1 MKNSDKL
8 LKKLKFSKK
17 KITYYPIKYW
27 KLSEETLVA
36 IYQGNRGENPELDFI
51 LKYREVGKR
60 LRQPSHTHWI
70 TDLLV
75 KCEYNKVI
83 VGKFVKKV
91 LSLYETTEPFSNTE
105 ERNSYELNFYKKH
118 LYEFDVLDNHG
129 YYKMDTLVSFI
140 ELFTICEKQTKD
152 AYMFKTLL
160 TLVLEYCEGKKD
172 FYQIVSYSKRV

>member
-1 MKNSDKL
+1 MTL
-8 LKKLKFSKK
+8 TYSKK
-17 KITYYPIKYW
+17 GVTFSPLSTY
-27 KLSEETLVA
+27 TMVDGTTVA

-51 LKYREVGKR
+51 VKYKETNKR
-60 LRQPSHTHWI
+60 LRTPSHTHWI

-83 VGKFVKKV
+83 VGKFIKKV
-91 LSLYETTEPFSNTE
+91 LSLYETTEPFNNTE
-105 ERNSYELNFYKKH
+105 ERNSYELNFFKKQ

>member
-1 MKNSDKL
+1 MTL
-8 LKKLKFSKK
+8 IYTKKGVTFSPLS
-17 KITYYPIKYW
+17 TYTM
-27 KLSEETLVA
+27 LDGTMVA
-36 IYQGNRGENPELDFI
+36 IYQGSRGENPELDFI
-51 LKYREVGKR
+51 VKYKETNKR
-60 LRQPSHTHWI
+60 LRTPSHTHWI

-83 VGKFVKKV
+83 VGKFIKKV
-91 LSLYETTEPFSNTE
+91 LSLYETTEPFNNTE
-105 ERNSYELNFYKKH
+105 ERNSYELNFFKKH

-140 ELFTICEKQTKD
+140 ELFTICEKQTKN

>member
-1 MKNSDKL
+1 MTL
-8 LKKLKFSKK
+8 TYSKK
-17 KITYYPIKYW
+17 GVTFSPLSTY
-27 KLSEETLVA
+27 TMVDGTMVA

-51 LKYREVGKR
+51 VKYKESNKR
-60 LRQPSHTHWI
+60 LRTPSHTHWI

-83 VGKFVKKV
+83 VGKFIKKV
-91 LSLYETTEPFSNTE
+91 LSLYETTEPFNNTE
-105 ERNSYELNFYKKH
+105 ERNSYELNFFKKH

-140 ELFTICEKQTKD
+140 ELFTICEKQTKN

>member
-1 MKNSDKL
+1 MKELCFN
-8 LKKLKFSKK
+8 KKGVNYTPL
-17 KITYYPIKYW
+17 KYW
-27 KLSEETLVA
+27 TTDKDTKVA
-36 IYQGNRGENPELDFI
+36 IYQGSRGENPELDFI
-51 LKYREVGKR
+51 VKYKETNKR
-60 LRQPSHTHWI
+60 LRTPSHTHWI

-91 LSLYETTEPFSNTE
+91 LSLYETTEPFNNTE

>member
-1 MKNSDKL
+1 MNL
-8 LKKLKFSKK
+8 TYSKK
-17 KITYYPIKYW
+17 CVTFSPLSTYTMVDGTI
-27 KLSEETLVA
+27 VA
-36 IYQGNRGENPELDFI
+36 IYQGSRGENPELDFI
-51 LKYREVGKR
+51 VKYKETNKR
-60 LRQPSHTHWI
+60 LRTPSHTHWI

-91 LSLYETTEPFSNTE
+91 LSLYETTEPFNNTE
-105 ERNSYELNFYKKH
+105 ERNGYELNFFKKH
-118 LYEFDVLDNHG
+118 LYEFDVLNNHG

-140 ELFTICEKQTKD
+140 ELFTICEKQTKE

>member
-1 MKNSDKL
+1 MTL
-8 LKKLKFSKK
+8 TYSKK
-17 KITYYPIKYW
+17 GVTFSPLSTYKMVDGTI
-27 KLSEETLVA
+27 VA
-36 IYQGNRGENPELDFI
+36 IYQGSRGENPELDFI
-51 LKYREVGKR
+51 VKYKETNKR
-60 LRQPSHTHWI
+60 LRTPSHTHWI

-83 VGKFVKKV
+83 VGEFIKKV
-91 LSLYETTEPFSNTE
+91 LSLYETTEPFNNTE
-105 ERNSYELNFYKKH
+105 ERNCYELNFYKKH

>member
-1 MKNSDKL
+1 MKELCFN
-8 LKKLKFSKK
+8 KKGVNYTPL
-17 KITYYPIKYW
+17 KYW
-27 KLSEETLVA
+27 TTDKDTKVA
-36 IYQGNRGENPELDFI
+36 IYQGSRGDNPELDFI
-51 LKYREVGKR
+51 VKYKETNKR
-60 LRQPSHTHWI
+60 LRTPSHTHWI

-75 KCEYNKVI
+75 KCEHNKEL
-83 VGKFVKKV
+83 VGAFVKKV
-91 LSLYETTEPFSNTE
+91 LSLYETTEPFNNTV
-105 ERNSYELNFYKKH
+105 ERNSYELNFYKNH
-118 LYEFDVLDNHG
+118 LYEFDVLENHG